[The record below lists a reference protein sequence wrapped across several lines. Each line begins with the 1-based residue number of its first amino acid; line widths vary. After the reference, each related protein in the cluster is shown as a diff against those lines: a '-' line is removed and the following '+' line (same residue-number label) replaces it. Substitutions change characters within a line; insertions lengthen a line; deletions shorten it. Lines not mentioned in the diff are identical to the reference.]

1 MRLTLASL
9 NQVQQTSASLRKSQI
24 IPTHLESPPVKNKM
38 QYLTEMTFIYIL
50 KLLGVEDEEK
60 LSEIVSRLKEGTP
73 FYDFTLLAHNLAK
86 SKTDFEFLSSPE
98 NLPAYAKIAAVSKEC
113 GVVLLP
119 YVNVLARIAE
129 NKQYGLY
136 SENQEVTFF
145 LDEYGKYKDMV
156 DAKEFLHQFRKIL
169 KYRTQKIFEQFIN
182 DGIFTIIRETLSEN
196 SGKIA
201 STQTLALFVYCL
213 HYYQSDISNDNE
225 NFLHEHIR
233 FCVDYLAN
241 HEKLNFTLF
250 QKSQFLP
257 VFDTHEKAVEYFFH
271 YFAILNITENSF
283 IGLLKDFFPNEDVY
297 DFCAFLRENLYKNT
311 GKIFDDSRSQFI
323 KLLTR
328 IIHEKVIS
336 ENIQLYKDIC
346 KLLPNR
352 IICER
357 SPHLLQHGGHSY
369 FHFFDSNGR
378 FLFYA
383 AEVGNKNKKIPEA
396 HVHVE
401 LEILKKDSDGRVIEW
416 NWN

>member
-73 FYDFTLLAHNLAK
+73 FYDFTVLAHNLAK

-98 NLPAYAKIAAVSKEC
+98 NLPAYAKIAEVSKEC

-182 DGIFTIIRETLSEN
+182 DGIFTIIRETLTEN
-196 SGKIA
+196 SGKI
-201 STQTLALFVYCL
+201 STTQTLALFVYCL
-213 HYYQSDISNDNE
+213 HYYQNDISNDDE

-233 FCVDYLAN
+233 FCVDYLAI

-250 QKSQFLP
+250 QKSKFLP
-257 VFDTHEKAVEYFFH
+257 EFDSHEKAVEYFFY
-271 YFAILNITENSF
+271 YFGILNIDVNSF

-297 DFCAFLRENLYKNT
+297 DFCDFLKENLCKNT
-311 GKIFDDSRSQFI
+311 DSVYNGSKSELIRLITRKIR
-323 KLLTR
+323 
-328 IIHEKVIS
+328 EKS
-336 ENIQLYKDIC
+336 EAENIQLYKDIC
-346 KLLPNR
+346 KLLP
-352 IICER
+352 
-357 SPHLLQHGGHSY
+357 
-369 FHFFDSNGR
+369 
-378 FLFYA
+378 
-383 AEVGNKNKKIPEA
+383 KKIVCQCTP
-396 HVHVE
+396 HGVE
-401 LEILKKDSDGRVIEW
+401 NYIFLDKRGTYLFSAPVTGNQNPKRPPINTPIEIEILQREGKHGRVITW